1 MQTRSH
7 SIMKAALLPML
18 LGLGA
23 ATDFY
28 ITSPHLAVSWKAGQP
43 AKITWDIIPGG
54 PDVSSV
60 AVELMD
66 GDDTNAHVLLP
77 IASGLSPQSQSVE
90 WLVPADFP
98 ASSTVFVRVR
108 GDSSSQ
114 PVYRYSHRFG
124 INGASS
130 SDSSSPPK
138 QQAAVPSPP
147 PAPAQAAAS
156 ASAAAATST
165 VPSAAT
171 SQASASSVTTSESN
185 KTTWPSETESIPS
198 ASATKLRRQSSNDSA
213 SLLAESPNVPSVL
226 ALAAALAL
234 AYLL

>member
-28 ITSPHLAVSWKAGQP
+28 ITSPHSAVSWKAGQP

-54 PDVSSV
+54 PDVSSI

-130 SDSSSPPK
+130 PDSSPPK
-138 QQAAVPSPP
+138 QQAAAPSPP
-147 PAPAQAAAS
+147 PAPAQTAAS

-165 VPSAAT
+165 APSAAT
-171 SQASASSVTTSESN
+171 SQASASSVTASESSS
-185 KTTWPSETESIPS
+185 TTWPSETESIPS

-213 SLLAESPNVPSVL
+213 SLLTESPNVPSVL